1 VGNSQAAPNEGRKCP
16 FEWPAGRRTGTRVEL
31 EFSVLECVPDAIV
44 IVDRVGGE
52 IVYVNRVAEE
62 LFGYERSELIGKPV
76 EQLLPARFR
85 NAHEEHRVEYHA
97 QPRTRPMGIGLE
109 LFAAKKGGE
118 EFPVEISLSPLTDGG
133 RTYAVTAVRDVTE
146 RKAIERRASLFRRA
160 KEELRERDAFLSIV
174 SHELRTPVA
183 ALQLRLEMLHRAADR
198 SSQGPLQQQYVE
210 SMGTLERL
218 ARRISL
224 LVSGLLD
231 VSRMRQGPLELNTE
245 EVDLAEVAR
254 QTVDLLREEFTRAGS
269 EVVLE
274 PVAPV
279 VGRWDRLRIEQV
291 LTNLL
296 VNAIKF
302 GAGERIDV
310 SVRGDVRSARL
321 TVRDHGI
328 GIAPEDQARVFAR
341 FERASPTDNFGGLGL
356 GLFIC
361 RQIIEAH
368 GGTID
373 VESAPGFGSTFTVE
387 LPRRA
392 GGDVVHVDPF

>member
-1 VGNSQAAPNEGRKCP
+1 
-16 FEWPAGRRTGTRVEL
+16 L
-31 EFSVLECVPDAIV
+31 I
-44 IVDRVGGE
+44 IDRVGGR

-62 LFGYERSELIGKPV
+62 LFGYERSELIARPV

-85 NAHEEHRVEYHA
+85 DAHEKHRAEYHA
-97 QPRTRPMGIGLE
+97 QPRTRPMAIGLE
-109 LFAAKKGGE
+109 LFAVKKGGE

-133 RTYAVTAVRDVTE
+133 RTYAVTAIRDATE
-146 RKAIERRASLFRRA
+146 RKAIERRANLFRQA

-198 SSQGPLQQQYVE
+198 SAQGPLPRQHVE
-210 SMGTLERL
+210 SMGMLERL
-218 ARRISL
+218 TRRISL
-224 LVSGLLD
+224 LVTGLLD
-231 VSRMRQGPLELNTE
+231 VSRLRMGPLELKVE
-245 EVDLAEVAR
+245 DVDLADVAR
-254 QTVDLLREEFTRAGS
+254 QVVDLMREEFTRSGS
-269 EVVLE
+269 RVVLDS
-274 PVAPV
+274 VAPI

-302 GAGERIDV
+302 GAGKRIEI
-310 SVRGDVRSARL
+310 SVRGNIRSARL

-328 GIAPEDQARVFAR
+328 GIAPQDQARVFGR
-341 FERASPTDNFGGLGL
+341 FERASPADNLGGLGL

-361 RQIIEAH
+361 RQIIKAH

-373 VESAPGFGSTFTVE
+373 IESAPGFGSKFTVE
-387 LPRRA
+387 LPRAAAADSARTER
-392 GGDVVHVDPF
+392 HTPPP